1 MPLLLS
7 EKDLAPL
14 YNQAANIDGLLPL
27 IEASMV
33 DFNSD
38 QVAGQARIE
47 TSLLDG
53 KKKYRIMTSAVPG
66 AGQGMR
72 ISALFRGAKD
82 GYFIVLFDGER
93 GDLLALVAGRGLNV
107 WRTGA
112 PAGEL

>member
-7 EKDLAPL
+7 EKDLLPL
-14 YNQAANIDGLLPL
+14 YNRAANMDALLPL

-38 QVAGQARIE
+38 KVAGQARIE

-53 KKKYRIMTSAVPG
+53 EKKYRIMTSAVPG

-82 GYFIVLFDGER
+82 GYFIVLFDGES
-93 GDLLALVAGRGLNV
+93 GDLLTLVAGRGLNV
-107 WRTGA
+107 
-112 PAGEL
+112 